1 MPIFGLLRVRLSNT
15 VAPDFYRRRNEVEQA
30 ATEGEWEAGCGLAVK
45 KMRGEP
51 DFYPRRSAVEQGA
64 TEGGG
69 RRQFDSEEDERRKKF
84 FISIQ
89 YFFQNR
95 TGWIRG

>member
-1 MPIFGLLRVRLSNT
+1 MPIFGLFGAGVSNT

-30 ATEGEWEAGCGLAVK
+30 ATEGEWEAGRGSAVKTMRGESDFYPHRSAVEQAATKAAAGGSSTVK
-45 KMRGEP
+45 KMRGG
-51 DFYPRRSAVEQGA
+51 RS
-64 TEGGG
+64 
-69 RRQFDSEEDERRKKF
+69 FLF
-84 FISIQ
+84 SIQ